1 MKIKVTA
8 QNLAISITE
17 GSNTLLDFKVDGYQ
31 FSADVA
37 GLIASATRLL
47 EPNTGGSTF
56 DAAPDIYRLAAAAIF
71 GKRPEDIPAEDI
83 PAEDTPVETS
93 KASAD
98 TGCVIHAIGPG
109 GKLKHYRSFEELLAD
124 ILH

>member
-8 QNLAISITE
+8 QNLAVSITE
-17 GSNTLLDFKVDGYQ
+17 GGNTLLDFKVDGYQ

-56 DAAPDIYRLAAAAIF
+56 DAAPDAEYRSPA
-71 GKRPEDIPAEDI
+71 GAEDI

>member
-8 QNLAISITE
+8 QNLAVSITE
-17 GSNTLLDFKVDGYQ
+17 GGNTLLDFKIDGYQ

-37 GLIASATRLL
+37 GLIASAARLL
-47 EPNTGGSTF
+47 EPNIGGSTS
-56 DAAPDIYRLAAAAIF
+56 DAASDAER
-71 GKRPEDIPAEDI
+71 RSPAG
-83 PAEDTPVETS
+83 AEDTTAETS

-124 ILH
+124 VLR

>member
-8 QNLAISITE
+8 QNLAVSITE
-17 GSNTLLDFKVDGYQ
+17 GGNTLLDFKVDGYQ

-37 GLIASATRLL
+37 GLIASAARLL

-56 DAAPDIYRLAAAAIF
+56 DAAPDAEYRS
-71 GKRPEDIPAEDI
+71 PAG
-83 PAEDTPVETS
+83 AEDTPAETS